1 MEVGTDRDVNLPR
14 FTFVPFEI
22 MVIPGE
28 PQDEP
33 PHRQTVY
40 LTLTSLPL
48 NYSNQN

>member
-1 MEVGTDRDVNLPR
+1 MEVGTDRDVKLPR

-22 MVIPGE
+22 IVIPGE

-40 LTLTSLPL
+40 LTPLPL